1 MDRKAPVKTHKQ
13 MVDEWK
19 RDPKFREAYGD
30 LETEYGL
37 LRSLLSARKK
47 AGMTQADVAKKMGV
61 QPPAV
66 TRLET
71 ALSQRKHSP
80 TVFTLKRYAH
90 AVGRRLKIN
99 LVAVPKKTGAIE

>member
-1 MDRKAPVKTHKQ
+1 MDRKIPVKTHKQ

-19 RDPKFREAYGD
+19 RDPRFRKAYDD
-30 LETEYGL
+30 LDTEYGL

-71 ALSQRKHSP
+71 ALSQRRHSP

-99 LVAVPKKTGAIE
+99 LVAAPKKTGA

>member
-1 MDRKAPVKTHKQ
+1 MDRKTPVKTHKQ

-19 RDPKFREAYGD
+19 RDHEFRKAYDD
-30 LETEYGL
+30 LETEYDL

-61 QPPAV
+61 KTPAV

-71 ALSQRKHSP
+71 ALSQKKHSP
-80 TVFTLKRYAH
+80 TVSTLKRYAH

-99 LVAVPKKTGAIE
+99 LVAASKKTGA